1 MGGVFR
7 VVHPFHPLYGQ
18 EFELIT
24 YRNNWGEERVFF
36 HDSGGRLR
44 SMPASWTS
52 VAAPHPFVAMAAG
65 RALFRVEDLLAL
77 VALLRRLEGG
87 REISGDRA
95 MV

>member
-1 MGGVFR
+1 M
-7 VVHPFHPLYGQ
+7 VHPFHPLYGQ

-24 YRNNWGEERVFF
+24 YRNNWGEDRVFF
-36 HDSGGRLR
+36 HDSDGRLR

-52 VAAPHPFVAMAAG
+52 VAAPDPFVAMAAG

-87 REISGDRA
+87 REVSGDGA